1 MSTSDMVSY
10 QGRMVPIEGFRV
22 YIYAANGET
31 KLVNSYIEFEEHIQ
45 TGAWFTSKERLLEH
59 EQSLVKD
66 VEPDAIEEM
75 GALDL
80 TPKLPE
86 HNVVPLEPQFLKK
99 PKR

>member
-1 MSTSDMVSY
+1 MSTSEMVSY
-10 QGRMVPIEGFRV
+10 QGRMVPKEGFRA
-22 YIYAANGET
+22 YIYGTTGEA
-31 KLVNSYIEFEEHIQ
+31 KLVNSYLEYEEHIQ
-45 TGAWFTSKERLLEH
+45 TGAWFTSTERLLEH
-59 EQSLVKD
+59 EKFLVKD

-86 HNVVPLEPQFLKK
+86 PNVVPLEPQFLKK